1 MATEKKAKEGMTR
14 LRKVSAFGGICAI
27 IFLSGQAA
35 AVELTGAWVVTA
47 DQCKKVFVRKG
58 RGHQVGFREFSGT
71 YGGGFIVEADRLRGK
86 FANCVI
92 KAKREDGDT
101 INLLAGCTTDI
112 MLSNIQFVLKRV
124 DEDNLTRLF
133 PGIEGMEVHYHRC
146 QI

>member
-1 MATEKKAKEGMTR
+1 
-14 LRKVSAFGGICAI
+14 
-27 IFLSGQAA
+27 
-35 AVELTGAWVVTA
+35 VTA

-71 YGGGFIVEADRLRGK
+71 YGGGFIVEAYRLRGK